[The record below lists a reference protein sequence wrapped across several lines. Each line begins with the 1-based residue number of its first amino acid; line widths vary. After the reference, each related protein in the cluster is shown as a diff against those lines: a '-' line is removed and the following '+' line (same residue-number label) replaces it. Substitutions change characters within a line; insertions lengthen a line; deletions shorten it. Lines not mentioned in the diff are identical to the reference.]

1 MLTRTNTTTVAA
13 PKVFFL
19 ETPPSGLNSHTF
31 ATKKSQLSEHFTR
44 VEPTCLLF
52 SKSAVSFLRTSDPS
66 SFNIARS
73 LRGVTP
79 SLING
84 LRTAYVVIVLFCFA
98 PASFAPFELKPTLRY
113 SRHRDAFLLRLA
125 HLLIPILHRNS
136 PSETKIELTFY
147 WLLQNNLNEPR
158 RGSVDDV
165 ARETTRS
172 GSNLDDFDDKVVFC
186 PPARPRT
193 HNFSLFF
200 VLILSTIQSDRRG
213 AFECIFKML
222 PNWARMPTGCW
233 ATGGPCP
240 HISVELRL

>member
-136 PSETKIELTFY
+136 PSETK
-147 WLLQNNLNEPR
+147 
-158 RGSVDDV
+158 SVDDV